1 MSRGRVALES
11 ERFPRFEKS
20 LEREQGSVYEEED
33 NYVVPV
39 AVGILLVVCMV
50 YILHLEFISESITE
64 VLTELGALCGIAFVT
79 YGLYIRKRALKKY
92 QFHGISRRTIS
103 AVVEYLDSVTV
114 PAEQIESAARYQDG
128 PIHKRLQIHEL
139 FEEYLGLMKSLR
151 QKILW
156 PQEQVMLAEEYM
168 AMYRRRIRKMIF
180 ITLLIGLFFIALGL
194 PPALA
199 FERSEIFIVMI
210 LLVHGVCAIGWAL
223 LMAYRTIDLCDVKWL
238 NDISVSDDIN
248 LSDTLN
254 EILLLLRN
262 QYEYPLRFFVTGQ
275 YEGMTYTGRTKTT
288 FTSAMLK
295 EAVLYPSRATV
306 S

>member
-1 MSRGRVALES
+1 MES
-11 ERFPRFEKS
+11 ERFSGFEKS
-20 LEREQGSVYEEED
+20 LECKQGSVYEEED

-39 AVGILLVVCMV
+39 AVGILLVACTA
-50 YILHLEFISESITE
+50 YILHFEFISESIIE
-64 VLTELGALCGIAFVT
+64 VLAELGALCGVAFVT

-114 PAEQIESAARYQDG
+114 PPEQIELAARYQDG
-128 PIHKRLQIHEL
+128 PVHKRFQIHEL
-139 FEEYLGLMKSLR
+139 FEEYLGLMKCLR

-156 PQEQVMLAEEYM
+156 PQEQVILAEEYM
-168 AMYRRRIRKMIF
+168 AVYGRRIRKMIF
-180 ITLLIGLFFIALGL
+180 ITLLMGIIFIALGL
-194 PPALA
+194 PPALT
-199 FERSEIFIVMI
+199 FERPEIFIVMI

-254 EILLLLRN
+254 EILLLLVD
-262 QYEYPLRFFVTGQ
+262 QYEHPLRFFVAGQ
-275 YEGMTYTGRTKTT
+275 YAVMTYTGRTKTT
-288 FTSAMLK
+288 YTLARLK